1 MIRKQTV
8 RPPQVEM
15 IKMINR
21 VLHFL
26 SHIFLF
32 SCLHVI
38 AQDKSP
44 SSSENMGSTLLY
56 TDHWAY
62 TYIQLLQ
69 DRGYLKDLYY
79 SIKPYNRADL
89 AKALINLENET
100 LTPAE
105 KYWIE
110 LLRKEFATEITF
122 LDSDNNREVA
132 VSVKTSSGTSNYYQ
146 DNHFESDFFVN
157 PEISYSMNHLG
168 VFLRGRIDNGLLS
181 DPTYSG
187 RKADWIAARL
197 EDGYGIFKFGQLG
210 FFIGRTSHNWAPFS
224 NQSLI
229 LSDNP
234 YTYDQIGLNFETK
247 HIAFHSTFAKL
258 NAVASGGLTAE
269 RYFSAHR
276 LDLKFNN
283 GINLG
288 FSETVVY
295 GGPNQSIEFSYMNP
309 FGIFMNAQTN
319 DGKEANENLAFDF
332 FIPLRKFNFKGQILI
347 DDFIL
352 DGPNDPAPN
361 RKTSSD
367 RLGFLFAV
375 QGNDILVQNTHST
388 LQYENVGSY
397 TYNVKQKRPWQSY
410 SYEGRGLG
418 NESNDRESWNLNLK
432 YFPIPKWI
440 FDLDATFAKQGERN
454 LASNDFEDSTFVKLS
469 FPSGVVEKTLAV
481 SLGVLY
487 RHNQYIFGQ
496 ARIGLDN
503 VLNRKHIRNRD
514 ETSMYFLVQIDIS
527 TDHFIKVD

>member
-1 MIRKQTV
+1 
-8 RPPQVEM
+8 
-15 IKMINR
+15 
-21 VLHFL
+21 
-26 SHIFLF
+26 
-32 SCLHVI
+32 
-38 AQDKSP
+38 
-44 SSSENMGSTLLY
+44 MGSTLLY

-79 SIKPYNRADL
+79 SIKPYNRIDL

-122 LDSDNNREVA
+122 LDSDNNKEVA

-146 DNHFESDFFVN
+146 DNHFESDFYVN
-157 PEISYSMNHLG
+157 PEITYTMNHLG
-168 VFLRGRIDNGLLS
+168 ISLRGRIDNGLLS
-181 DPTYSG
+181 DPAYSG
-187 RKADWIAARL
+187 RKADWVAARL
-197 EDGYGIFKFGQLG
+197 EDGYGVLKFGQLG
-210 FFIGRTSHNWAPFS
+210 FFIGRASHNWAPFS
-224 NQSLI
+224 DQSLI

-234 YTYDQIGLNFETK
+234 YTYDQFGLNFETK

-258 NAVASGGLTAE
+258 NSIASGGLTAE
-269 RYFSAHR
+269 RFFSAHR
-276 LDLKFNN
+276 LDLKFDN

-309 FGIFMNAQTN
+309 FSIFMNAQTN

-332 FIPLRKFNFKGQILI
+332 FIPLRQYNFKGQLLI

-352 DGPNDPAPN
+352 DGSNDPAPN

-375 QGNDILVQNTHST
+375 QGNDILLQNTHWT

-410 SYEGRGLG
+410 TYEGRGLG
-418 NESNDRESWNLNLK
+418 NEANDRESWNLHFK
-432 YFPIPKWI
+432 YFPMRKWI
-440 FDLDATFAKQGERN
+440 FDLDANFAKQGERN
-454 LASNDFEDSTFVKLS
+454 LASNDFEDSTFVKLP
-469 FPSGVVEKTLAV
+469 FPSGVVEKSF
-481 SLGVLY
+481 SLSISALY
-487 RHNQYIFGQ
+487 QHSTQLSLQGLLGFENVYNFDHLLTRDKHNFNINL
-496 ARIGLDN
+496 RIQWILP
-503 VLNRKHIRNRD
+503 
-514 ETSMYFLVQIDIS
+514 IDS
-527 TDHFIKVD
+527 QNY